1 LHERRYSKEENMITK
16 IATAA
21 VYVED
26 QRTAV
31 DFWIKQVGFEIHS
44 EKSMGPNAAWIEV
57 GPPGDVSCLVVY
69 PKSMMQDWAERKPSV
84 VFECDNIQ
92 KTFEE
97 MRDRGVQFTQE
108 PKEMPWGTFAIFLDP
123 EGNWFG
129 LRSRLESS

>member
-1 LHERRYSKEENMITK
+1 MITK

-21 VYVED
+21 VYVDD

-31 DFWIKQVGFEIHS
+31 DFWIKQVGFEIHL
-44 EKSMGPNAAWIEV
+44 EKPMGPNATWIEV

-92 KTFEE
+92 TTFEE

-108 PKEMPWGTFAIFLDP
+108 PKEMSWGTFAIFLDP

-129 LRSRLESS
+129 LRSR